1 MKRRLRKKLRL
12 GEFRQDCF
20 EVQFRVDP
28 SLDSE
33 VMGAFIEMIE
43 ANGLQCG
50 GGGKPGE
57 WSCVVQG
64 PGSRGSTTAE
74 DRACVLEWLQAPPD
88 IMDVC
93 VGPLCDA
100 WYGWRRRS
108 HACRKSQ

>member
-28 SLDSE
+28 SLDPEDTEE
-33 VMGAFIEMIE
+33 VADSFVEMIV

-57 WSCVVQG
+57 WSGVVQG
-64 PGSRGSTTAE
+64 PGYRGSTTAE
-74 DRACVLEWLQAPPD
+74 DRACVIEWLQAHPH
-88 IMDVC
+88 IREVF
-93 VGPLCDA
+93 VGPLRDA
-100 WYGWRRRS
+100 WHGW
-108 HACRKSQ
+108 